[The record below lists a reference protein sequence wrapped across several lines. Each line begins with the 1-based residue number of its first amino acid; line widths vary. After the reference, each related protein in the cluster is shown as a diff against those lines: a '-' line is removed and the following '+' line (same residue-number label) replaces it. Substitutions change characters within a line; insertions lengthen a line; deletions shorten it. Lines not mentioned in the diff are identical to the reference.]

1 MKNKIILVFIFL
13 FVIVLIKYFDLDS
26 LFTFENLKAQRD
38 VLTDF
43 VSKNYT
49 LSVFI
54 FILTYVISVSFM
66 IPIALILTIAGGFLF
81 GAVFGTLF
89 VNVGAT
95 IGAALVFLFVRYI
108 IGKKVQLKY
117 EQQLE
122 KFNAELEN
130 SKYQYLFS
138 LRFLPIFPFFFVNFL
153 CGVTKVDLKAFII
166 STSLGIIPGS
176 FVYTYAGRQLS
187 NINSLGD
194 IFSKDI
200 LLAFILLGLLTLLP
214 VFIKKIKNIRNK
226 EEINANIIT

>member
-54 FILTYVISVSFM
+54 FIFTYVISVSFM

>member
-1 MKNKIILVFIFL
+1 
-13 FVIVLIKYFDLDS
+13 
-26 LFTFENLKAQRD
+26 
-38 VLTDF
+38 
-43 VSKNYT
+43 
-49 LSVFI
+49 
-54 FILTYVISVSFM
+54 
-66 IPIALILTIAGGFLF
+66 
-81 GAVFGTLF
+81 
-89 VNVGAT
+89 
-95 IGAALVFLFVRYI
+95 LVFLFVRYI